1 MSSQKRTLG
10 SEIKQ
15 LRTEAKITLRKF
27 ADTIGISPAH
37 QSDIEHDRRRPSP
50 DVLKRIA
57 KALRS
62 VGATY
67 ETLDLLST
75 RLDPEVQEWV
85 AETPSARQMLR
96 AVRDSGRD
104 PREVLKQIQEL
115 LSNEKKERT

>member
-1 MSSQKRTLG
+1 MSSHERTLG
-10 SEIKQ
+10 SEIKR

-37 QSDIEHDRRRPSP
+37 QSDIEHDRRRPSQ

-75 RLDPEVQEWV
+75 GSIRRSRSGWRKPQAL
-85 AETPSARQMLR
+85 
-96 AVRDSGRD
+96 VRCSGRSETRD
-104 PREVLKQIQEL
+104 GIRGKF
-115 LSNEKKERT
+115 